1 MKRDN
6 ELVSKVE
13 EVLNAENL
21 TEEQK
26 AIISSLKSD
35 YENATYKEYEDRHDF
50 YRNMVSRMTNDI
62 SFEDKKLAKFMAS
75 EHPTLQQNFMRF
87 CVMFIKEMANK
98 SYCDAR
104 NENSV
109 SFAKSVMPIINNEG
123 YFPYI

>member
-26 AIISSLKSD
+26 AVISSLKSD
-35 YENATYKEYEDRHDF
+35 YEYATYKEYEDRHDF
-50 YRNMVSRMTNDI
+50 YRKMVSRMTNDM
-62 SFEDKKLAKFMAS
+62 SFEDEKLAKHMAS

-87 CVMFIKEMANK
+87 CALFIKEMANK
-98 SYCDAR
+98 SYYDAR

-109 SFAKSVMPIINNEG
+109 LLAKEMLPIIQEKG
-123 YFPYI
+123 YLPFI